1 MAYFANNPN
10 CPQNFLSGV
19 GFQFK
24 INKLPGVSFFCQ
36 SANVPSLNLA
46 VATQATRWNTLPEPG
61 DEVNYDDLTVR
72 FLVDEDMKNY
82 MSIHNWIRYLGHP
95 ESSRDWAIYSDG
107 DSYEEK
113 TYSDG
118 FLIVLDSNF
127 NPKFRIKFQDL
138 FPVSLGGLNF
148 DSTYTDT
155 EYFAVDA
162 TFKYSIY
169 DIEEVGAPG
178 FFTDSDYD
186 PPTVSISHTLSL
198 TDVRLEYFSAN
209 AQYLLIDQDIG
220 EVPIDNGYGVL
231 PLSTVKNL
239 SLNGTST
246 YTITAVGRGGR
257 ATATTTVTVG
267 TPQTNANRLC
277 IAVIDENNNHS
288 VSNME
293 SKWTQFRTNYPDRMF
308 YLLQPSSC
316 ASPDV
321 LNCPP
326 SFLEET
332 DPVSITNPCSGN
344 FTKDYQFNKFG
355 IINTEDNYTGYNNAD
370 IITIDN
376 IDKYGVIK
384 IGHGYNCGQLSST
397 IAFLNTG
404 NNLNKINEYV
414 ASGGVLWVEG
424 EWVTFG
430 CSNQTNY
437 NTIMTLLGSEIRQD
451 GDVVVGGGNFTR
463 STDNEIVQ
471 AGFPEFL
478 WTDAAA
484 NYTGG
489 NEIYTY
495 SGIDYFGNVV
505 SNKRPMVY
513 ERIGFGIVIA
523 HGDVNSW
530 DRSFQKP
537 PQEFYDSF
545 RNLV

>member
-1 MAYFANNPN
+1 MAYFADNPN

-61 DEVNYDDLTVR
+61 DEVSYDDLTVR
-72 FLVDEDMKNY
+72 FLVDENMKNY

-95 ESSRDWAIYSDG
+95 ESSKDWAIYSDG
-107 DSYEEK
+107 DSYEER

-186 PPTVSISHTLSL
+186 PPTVSLSHTLDQTNL
-198 TDVRLEYFSAN
+198 TLTYYSSN
-209 AQYLLIDQDIG
+209 AQYLLIDQGIG
-220 EVPIDNGYGVL
+220 EVPINNGYGSF
-231 PLSTVKNL
+231 PRSTISGL
-239 SLNGTST
+239 AINGSVT
-246 YTITAVGRGGR
+246 YTITAVGKGGT
-257 ATATTTVTVG
+257 ATASTTVTIG
-267 TPQTNANRLC
+267 TPQTNANRVC
-277 IAVIDENNNHS
+277 IAVIDENSNYS
-288 VSNME
+288 TTNME
-293 SKWTQFRTNYPDRMF
+293 TKWTNFRTTYPDRMF
-308 YLLQPSSC
+308 YLLQPNSC
-316 ASPDV
+316 ASSTA

-344 FTKDYQFNKFG
+344 FVRDYQFNKFG

-370 IITIDN
+370 IITIDD

-384 IGHGYNCGQLSST
+384 IGHGYSCSQLSST

-424 EWVTFG
+424 EWITYG

-437 NTIMTLLGSEIRQD
+437 NTIMTLLGSSIRQD

-463 STDNEIVQ
+463 STNNEIVQ
-471 AGFPEFL
+471 AGFPELL

-495 SGIDYFGNVV
+495 SGVDYFGNTV

-513 ERIGFGIVIA
+513 ERIGFGIVVA

-530 DRSFQKP
+530 DNSQQKP
-537 PQEFYDSF
+537 PQEFYDAF

>member
-1 MAYFANNPN
+1 MAYFADNPN

-61 DEVNYDDLTVR
+61 DEVSYDDLTVR

-95 ESSRDWAIYSDG
+95 ESSKDWAIYSDG
-107 DSYEEK
+107 DSYEER

-186 PPTVSISHTLSL
+186 PPTVSLSHTLSS
-198 TDVRLEYFSAN
+198 TDVRLEYFSTN
-209 AQYLLIDQDIG
+209 SQYLLIDQGVG
-220 EVPIDNGYGVL
+220 EVPIDNGYGVF
-231 PLSTVKNL
+231 PISTVKGL
-239 SLNGTST
+239 SVNGAVT

-257 ATATTTVTVG
+257 ATASTTITVG

-277 IAVIDENNNHS
+277 IAVIDENSNHS

-293 SKWTQFRTNYPDRMF
+293 SKWTQFRTNYPDRIF
-308 YLLQPSSC
+308 YLLQPNSC
-316 ASPDV
+316 SSPDY

-332 DPVSITNPCSGN
+332 DPASITNPCSGSLN
-344 FTKDYQFNKFG
+344 RTYQFEKFG
-355 IINTEDNYTGYNNAD
+355 ILQTEDSYTYNNAD
-370 IITIDN
+370 IITIDDIQN
-376 IDKYGVIK
+376 YGVIK
-384 IGHGYNCGQLSST
+384 IGHGYNCSNLQST
-397 IAFLNTG
+397 VNFLTTG
-404 NNLNKINEYV
+404 NNLQKINEYV
-414 ASGGVLWVEG
+414 SSGGVLWVEG

-463 STDNEIVQ
+463 STDNEIIQ
-471 AGFPEFL
+471 AGFPELL

-489 NEIYTY
+489 KEIYTY
-495 SGIDYFGNVV
+495 TGIDYFGNQVTG
-505 SNKRPMVY
+505 KRPMVY
-513 ERIGFGIVIA
+513 QKIGFGVIIA

-530 DRSFQKP
+530 DRSTQKP
-537 PQEFYDSF
+537 PQEFYTAF

>member
-1 MAYFANNPN
+1 MAYFADNPN
-10 CPQNFLSGV
+10 CPSNFLSGI
-19 GFQFK
+19 GFQFSLK
-24 INKLPGVSFFCQ
+24 KLPGVSFYCQ
-36 SANVPSLNLA
+36 SANVPSQNLA

-72 FLVDEDMKNY
+72 FLVDEDLKNY
-82 MSIHNWIRYLGHP
+82 RSIHNWIRYLGHP
-95 ESSRDWAIYSDG
+95 ESAKDWSTFSDG
-107 DSYEEK
+107 DSYQDRQ
-113 TYSDG
+113 YSDG
-118 FLIVLDSNF
+118 VMFILDSNF
-127 NPKFRIKFQDL
+127 NKKFRIYFKDL
-138 FPVSLGGLNF
+138 FPVSLSGLNF

-162 TFKYSIY
+162 TFKFSIFE
-169 DIEEVGAPG
+169 IEEVGATG
-178 FFTDSDYD
+178 FFTQDDYD
-186 PPTVSISHTLSL
+186 KPTVSLSHTIDANNL
-198 TDVRLEYFSAN
+198 TLTWNSQN
-209 AQYLLIDQDIG
+209 ADYLVIDQGVG
-220 EVPIDNGYGVL
+220 EVEIRGSGTIPIATVNGL
-231 PLSTVKNL
+231 II
-239 SLNGTST
+239 NGAVT
-246 YTITAVGRGGR
+246 YTITAVGKGGT
-257 ATATTTVTVG
+257 ATASTTVTIG
-267 TPQTNANRLC
+267 TPQTNANRVC
-277 IAVIDENNNHS
+277 IAVIDENSNYS
-288 VSNME
+288 TTNME
-293 SKWTQFRTNYPDRMF
+293 TKWTNFRTTYPDRMF
-308 YLLQPSSC
+308 YLLQPNSC
-316 ASPDV
+316 ASSTA

-332 DPVSITNPCSGN
+332 DPASITNPCSGN
-344 FTKDYQFNKFG
+344 FVRDYQFNKFG

-370 IITIDN
+370 IITIDD

-384 IGHGYNCGQLSST
+384 IGHGYSCSQLSST

-424 EWVTFG
+424 EWITYG

-437 NTIMTLLGSEIRQD
+437 NTIMTLLGSSIRQA

-463 STDNEIVQ
+463 STNNEIVQ
-471 AGFPEFL
+471 AGFPELL

-495 SGIDYFGNVV
+495 SGVDYFGNTV

-530 DRSFQKP
+530 DRSSQIP
-537 PQEFYDSF
+537 PQEFYNAF